1 MIATVTLNPS
11 IDKTLTLKTLRIGG
25 INRAIETILD
35 PGGKGVNVSRALAA
49 MGVPTRAIMI
59 CGDYGREWMENAM
72 HSRNIEHDIIASGEF
87 TRSNIT
93 LVHDGGEITKIN
105 EPGTALTDDDLDQ
118 VRVAIRRSRA
128 EWVVL
133 GGRGNPGL
141 PDTTYRDL
149 AIYAKNLGSKVAID
163 SSGDEM
169 RFAMDAGV
177 VDLIKPNQFELAELV
192 ARPLTTIGDVIDASR
207 EVMKKGVDKVLCSL
221 GKDGALLITQ
231 DGAIHCEAT
240 VDAVG
245 NPVGAGDIL
254 LGTFLGAGADESA
267 LEVGVAWSAASVQ
280 LEGTAIPTPSQASA
294 MKVTRHPVIN
304 RERAL
309 VEVE

>member
-25 INRAIETILD
+25 INRALETILD

-59 CGDYGREWMENAM
+59 CGEYGREWMENAM
-72 HSRNIEHDIIASGEF
+72 HSRDIEHDIIPSGEF

-93 LVHDGGEITKIN
+93 LVHDGDEITKIN
-105 EPGTALTDDDLDQ
+105 EPGTPLTENDLEE
-118 VRVAIRRSRA
+118 VRAAIRRARA

-149 AIYAKNLGSKVAID
+149 AIFAKNLGCKVAID

-169 RFAMDAGV
+169 RYAMDAGA

-192 ARPLTTIGDVIDASR
+192 ARPLATIGDVIDASR

-221 GKDGALLITQ
+221 GKDGALLITHSN
-231 DGAIHCEAT
+231 AIHCEAT

-245 NPVGAGDIL
+245 NPVGAGDVL
-254 LGTFLGAGADESA
+254 LGTFLGAGADEKA
-267 LEVGVAWSAASVQ
+267 LEVGVAWSATSVQ
-280 LEGTAIPTPSQASA
+280 LEGTAIPTPEQAAA
-294 MKVTRHPVIN
+294 MKVTRHLEIN
-304 RERAL
+304 RNRTL